1 MYQLAKRESSLENLR
16 EEKARKEVQGATFQ
30 PNIHKLR
37 KKVRSP
43 KRELPTQPSQQ
54 EINQVF
60 IQNRQKEIWS
70 ILKDKIKTI
79 FSESNEEIIK
89 RISSKR
95 RASYFAGQF
104 INEEIK
110 AKKDINDQEQEDKP
124 GFTNWD
130 QSSQSITTNKEFDES

>member
-1 MYQLAKRESSLENLR
+1 M
-16 EEKARKEVQGATFQ
+16 
-30 PNIHKLR
+30 
-37 KKVRSP
+37 RSP
-43 KRELPTQPSQQ
+43 KKDLSAEPSQV
-54 EINQVF
+54 EINKAI

-70 ILKDKIKTI
+70 ILTDKIKTI

-110 AKKDINDQEQEDKP
+110 KNDDDEDKEENP
-124 GFTNWD
+124 NFINNWD
-130 QSSQSITTNKEFDES
+130 QSSQSIPTSQDIDES